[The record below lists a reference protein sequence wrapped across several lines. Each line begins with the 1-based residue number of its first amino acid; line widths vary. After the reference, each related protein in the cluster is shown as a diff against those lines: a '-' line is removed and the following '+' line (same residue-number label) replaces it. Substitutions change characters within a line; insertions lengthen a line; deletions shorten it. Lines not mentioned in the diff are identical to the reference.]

1 MSMRTVLRKLD
12 GLDVEIIQVGE
23 ERETLGDAYAF
34 GWRVRARCAYGR
46 ADTTH
51 RKSSRECSYRKE
63 LDLETLVWTRGRA
76 FPLSRLE
83 ARLRCPRCGSRDIVC
98 LFEPPA
104 SATAARA

>member
-1 MSMRTVLRKLD
+1 VGIKFEGEPPFDLGVVQTVSAQVLDATVVLR
-12 GLDVEIIQVGE
+12 VTV
-23 ERETLGDAYAF
+23 Y
-34 GWRVRARCAYGR
+34 RCAYSR

-51 RKSSRECSYRKE
+51 RKSSRECGYRKE